1 MKIHQSMKKHR
12 NRKSRKRPAC
22 AFPDDYLPYL
32 VARASHAILRD
43 FHALLAPRR
52 MRVSE
57 WRVLGTL
64 SSGGGYTVGALARAT
79 LFKQPTLSKL
89 LDRLE
94 RRGLVRRVAGG
105 MDLRQSLVELTARGR
120 KRIGPVVA
128 QARRRERAVLKAYR
142 ARDIRA
148 FKGLLKAFIT
158 GFERKEG

>member
-1 MKIHQSMKKHR
+1 MKNH
-12 NRKSRKRPAC
+12 RKRKRAAY

-32 VARASHAILRD
+32 VARASHVILHD
-43 FHALLAPRR
+43 FHSLLKQSR
-52 MRVSE
+52 MRVPE

-64 SSGGGYTVGALARAT
+64 SAGGGRTVGALARAT

-94 RRGLVRRVAGG
+94 GRGLVRRVAGG
-105 MDLRQSLVELTARGR
+105 MDLRHSLVELTARGR

-128 QARRRERAVLKAYR
+128 QARRREKKILGTYR

-148 FKGLLKAFIT
+148 FKRLLKAFIA
-158 GFERKEG
+158 GFEAKAR